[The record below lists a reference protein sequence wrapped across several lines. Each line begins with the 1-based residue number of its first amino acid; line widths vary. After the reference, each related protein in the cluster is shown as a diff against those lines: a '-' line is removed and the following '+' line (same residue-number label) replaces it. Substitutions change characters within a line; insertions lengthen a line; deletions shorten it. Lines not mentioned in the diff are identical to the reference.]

1 MKENKDNK
9 KPLELRVLDFIRE
22 HHLVPVDSC
31 LLVAVSGGPDSVCLL
46 HILLRLKDELGIRL
60 HLAHLNHQLRGTE
73 SEADAR
79 YVDEMARQLG
89 IPATVARGDVARHQA
104 EKRISLEEAARE
116 VRYTFLAET
125 ARSVGA
131 DRVAVGHTSDDNVE
145 TILMHL
151 VRGTGTTGLQ
161 GLKPYLKWRMV
172 DGDFAVIRPLLAVSR
187 GDTAGYCQEQE
198 LKPRTDTSNF
208 SLSPLR
214 NKIRHQLLPLLKGY
228 NPMIEQAILRTARIA
243 ASEIA
248 FLEEEGARLWE
259 EIVRSQEDTIILGK
273 ESFLKLPPAL
283 KRHLLRMAF
292 QKLLGNLK
300 DIETRHIEEIMEILN
315 KPAGKRLN
323 LPGGLTFSVEYQNY
337 LLGEDSPALSPFPRL
352 DGTWTLNLP
361 GKTVLPGWH
370 VNAKLINQPQPAM
383 EKGDNPLSAHLN
395 LDRIGNS
402 LTVRSRQIGDRFQ
415 PLGMSQPKKLGRFMI
430 DARIPAA
437 WRDRVPIVCSREQ
450 ILWVVGWRIDDRVKV
465 TDNTERILRLEFE
478 RG

>member
-1 MKENKDNK
+1 MKENKGIK

-22 HHLVPVDSC
+22 HRLVPVDSC

-46 HILLRLKDELGIRL
+46 HILIRLKNELGIRL

-79 YVDEMARQLG
+79 YVDEMARQFG

-116 VRYTFLAET
+116 VRYAFLAET

-161 GLKPYLKWRMV
+161 GLKPYLKWRIAG
-172 DGDFAVIRPLLAVSR
+172 GDLAVIRPLLTVSR
-187 GDTAGYCQEQE
+187 GETTGYCQEHE
-198 LKPRTDTSNF
+198 LKPKIDTSNF

-214 NKIRHQLLPLLKGY
+214 NKLRHQLLPLLKSY
-228 NPMIEQAILRTARIA
+228 NPGIEQAILRTARIA

-248 FLEEEGARLWE
+248 FLEEEGERLWE
-259 EIVRSQEDTIILGK
+259 EIARSQEDTIILGK
-273 ESFLKLPPAL
+273 ESFIKLPPAL

-292 QKLLGNLK
+292 ERLLGNLK
-300 DIETRHIEEIMEILN
+300 DIETRHIEEIMETLN
-315 KPAGKRLN
+315 KPAGTRLS
-323 LPGGLTFSVEYQNY
+323 LPGNLTFSIEYQNY
-337 LLGEDSPALSPFPRL
+337 LIGEASSALSPFPRL

-370 VNAKLINQPQPAM
+370 INAEVINRPQPAM
-383 EKGDNPLSAHLN
+383 KKMDKPFSACLD
-395 LDRIGNS
+395 LDRTGNS

-415 PLGMSQPKKLGRFMI
+415 PLGMSQLKKLGRFMI

-437 WRDRVPIVCSREQ
+437 WRDRVPLVCSHEQ

-465 TDNTERILRLEFE
+465 TDKTERILRLEFE
-478 RG
+478 RS

>member
-1 MKENKDNK
+1 MKENKDNR

-104 EKRISLEEAARE
+104 EKRISLEEAARD

-161 GLKPYLKWRMV
+161 GLKPYLKWRMAG
-172 DGDFAVIRPLLAVSR
+172 GDFAVIRPLLTVSR
-187 GDTAGYCQEQE
+187 GDTSGYCQEQE

-228 NPMIEQAILRTARIA
+228 NPGIEQAILRTARIA

-248 FLEEEGARLWE
+248 FLAEEGARLWK
-259 EIVRSQEDTIILGK
+259 EIVRSQEDIIILDK

-292 QKLLGNLK
+292 QRLLGNLK

-337 LLGEDSPALSPFPRL
+337 LLGEDSPVLSPFPRL

-370 VNAKLINQPQPAM
+370 VNAELINQPQPAM
-383 EKGDNPLSAHLN
+383 EKRDNPLSAHLN
-395 LDRIGNS
+395 LDRTGNS

-415 PLGMSQPKKLGRFMI
+415 PLGMNQPKKLGRFMI